1 MLKEG
6 LSIDTTFNPDQ
17 FSSDSTFN
25 ILGAAVRAIITPYT
39 FLLFIFILMKPYML
53 VMLQHIATVWKTK
66 IILMPL
72 WSIVLCLPASQV
84 QACVV
89 VNTEYFPSPPYRGRV
104 HSWQHGRIHLVLY
117 FFNGF
122 PLPLFQNFARTNYA
136 VVSISQN
143 AKLETGCIQK
153 PCQNLPVEPCTKG
166 LN

>member
-53 VMLQHIATVWKTK
+53 AHSYCLEDKNHPYA
-66 IILMPL
+66 
-72 WSIVLCLPASQV
+72 IVVNSASQV
-84 QACVV
+84 QACVL

-122 PLPLFQNFARTNYA
+122 SLPLFRNFARTNYA
-136 VVSISQN
+136 LQFVVSISQN
-143 AKLETGCIQK
+143 AKLETGCVQK
-153 PCQNLPVEPCTKG
+153 PCQNPPVEPCTKG